1 MLSAFELIAESS
13 SVREKASDAKGNNGN
28 KQGN

>member
-13 SVREKASDAKGNNGN
+13 SVREKGSDARGNNGN